1 MYSTANN
8 IFYCIPNMKIVFYSE
23 GKDLKKI
30 IYNATIL
37 KNLKKEVYIFINNFQ
52 DSEILKKIKEKIKV
66 NFIVSKKKIK
76 KVEVLKIIKEK
87 FRDDILFIEGNI
99 NFNIK
104 KIKNLEFNK
113 NIVRFGYN
121 SKILKLLN
129 LNTLTRIIFFKNN
142 VKISEL
148 LKEIEENMEVDINLD
163 YLIEKQFILDI
174 LTAFKKLL
182 KNLIKI
188 INKIYEKKIIK
199 DLINEKI
206 GFISLKFFTFLLMI
220 ILSRFLAVELYGRY
234 VNFHSLIISFAT
246 IISLSIPT
254 YKFFSEKREER
265 FDYIINSLFLYFLN
279 SLIIFFILVIF
290 KNFFFTVFNTN
301 NILIL
306 PAILLTSIF
315 FTTRVLLSHL
325 FFSDLKFDINK
336 YFDILEGALKL
347 ILVLFFSIITPT
359 KGAILGIFSTFFILN
374 LIELIFTK
382 KHYPELFKKIKFRID
397 FTKLKELLKYG
408 ILINYSNITL
418 SFYNSFRYSFISYL
432 KGLVEISLYYNAL
445 NIVYILSNLLS
456 LYNIL
461 LPRILRWSKDEIKKK
476 IKFFFFIQILI
487 YISLALIIIIFSDKI
502 ILLLFGEKYIEA
514 SKYLK
519 LSSLL
524 LPIFSLSIF
533 HNLLWLKS
541 YLKEISII
549 NLIYLISFILL
560 DILLIPKIGIF
571 GAILSNISS
580 TAFCYILSFIFFKIK
595 I

>member
-1 MYSTANN
+1 
-8 IFYCIPNMKIVFYSE
+8 MKIVFYSE

-30 IYNATIL
+30 LYNATIL
-37 KNLKKEVYIFINNFQ
+37 KNLKKDVYIFINNFQ
-52 DSEILKKIKEKIKV
+52 DSEILKRIKEKTKI
-66 NFIVSKKKIK
+66 NFIISKKKIK
-76 KVEVLKIIKEK
+76 KEEALEIIRE
-87 FRDDILFIEGNI
+87 RLEDDILFIEGNI

-104 KIKNLEFNK
+104 KIKNLEFK
-113 NIVRFGYN
+113 KDIIRFGYN

-129 LNTLTRIIFFKNN
+129 LNILTRIFFFKNN

-163 YLIEKQFILDI
+163 YFIEKQFILDT

-188 INKIYEKKIIK
+188 INKIYEKRIIK

-206 GFISLKFFTFLLMI
+206 GFILLKFFTFLLMI
-220 ILSRFLAVELYGRY
+220 ILSRVLTIELYGRY
-234 VNFHSLIISFAT
+234 VNFHSIIISFAT
-246 IISLSIPT
+246 VISLSIPT
-254 YKFFSEKREER
+254 YKFFSEKKEER

-279 SLIIFFILVIF
+279 SLIVFFILIIF
-290 KNFFFTVFNTN
+290 KDFFFTIFNTN
-301 NILIL
+301 NILLI
-306 PAILLTSIF
+306 PTILLTSIF
-315 FTTRVLLSHL
+315 FTIRVLLAHL

-347 ILVLFFSIITPT
+347 VLVLFFSIITPT
-359 KGAILGIFSTFFILN
+359 KGAILGIFFAFFILD

-382 KHYPELFKKIKFRID
+382 KHYSELFRKIKFKID
-397 FTKLKELLKYG
+397 FKKLKELFKYG
-408 ILINYSNITL
+408 ILVNYSNIIL

-432 KGLVEISLYYNAL
+432 KGLVEISLYFNAL
-445 NIVYILSNLLS
+445 NIIYLLSNLLS
-456 LYNIL
+456 VYNIL

-502 ILLLFGEKYIEA
+502 ILLLFGEKYLKA
-514 SKYLK
+514 SLYLK

-524 LPIFSLSIF
+524 LPILSLSIYY
-533 HNLLWLKS
+533 NLLWLKS
-541 YLKEISII
+541 YLREISII
-549 NLIYLISFILL
+549 NLIYLISFVLL

-580 TAFCYILSFIFFKIK
+580 TVFCYISSFIFFKIK

>member
-1 MYSTANN
+1 
-8 IFYCIPNMKIVFYSE
+8 MKIVFYSE

-37 KNLKKEVYIFINNFQ
+37 KNLKKDVYIFINNFQ

-66 NFIVSKKKIK
+66 NFIISKKKIK

-129 LNTLTRIIFFKNN
+129 LNILTRIIFFKNN
-142 VKISEL
+142 VRVSEL

-163 YLIEKQFILDI
+163 YFIEKQFILDI

-347 ILVLFFSIITPT
+347 ILVLFFSIITPA
-359 KGAILGIFSTFFILN
+359 KGAILGIFFTFFILN

-382 KHYPELFKKIKFRID
+382 KHYPELFKKIKFRIN

-408 ILINYSNITL
+408 ILINYSNIIL

-445 NIVYILSNLLS
+445 NVVYILSNLLS